1 MSQLFKM
8 LNKHS
13 GFFRTTNILRWVCN
27 NTIKLDADERIQQIH
42 GSAQKK
48 KKDNKRPVKHAH
60 TRIETKKNLFTLT
73 HMHATHTKLSL
84 FDLMIL
90 RQ

>member
-1 MSQLFKM
+1 MNEF
-8 LNKHS
+8 NKFTDRH
-13 GFFRTTNILRWVCN
+13 
-27 NTIKLDADERIQQIH
+27 
-42 GSAQKK
+42 KK